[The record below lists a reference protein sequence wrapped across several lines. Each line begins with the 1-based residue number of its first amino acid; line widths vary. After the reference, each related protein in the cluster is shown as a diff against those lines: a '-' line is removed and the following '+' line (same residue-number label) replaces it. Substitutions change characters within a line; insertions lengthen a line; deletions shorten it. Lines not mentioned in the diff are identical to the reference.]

1 MKKVRPWCVWRRL
14 SYRVSA
20 SGYLPIECGRF
31 AAMQMRSSQ
40 LNLNDMDVA
49 SRDLLGGCLT
59 SAAG

>member
-1 MKKVRPWCVWRRL
+1 MVCL

-20 SGYLPIECGRF
+20 SGYLPIECGRI